1 MSHPLPRSIPSALR
15 GVAVMVACL
24 VTVAVASPADAGL
37 GGLVKKAKDKAAQA
51 VDKKDGS
58 PAEAT
63 PSRPPGKIEFGD
75 IMVELTEERVG
86 RIVAAIE
93 ASSAISSGRPA
104 LVAKVEKLMQE
115 RNALE
120 DKQGDAMRALRN
132 QRDDVHGCLQAG
144 YQQAQDRRASEYAQ
158 KAMTADPAMREK
170 LSRAAQ
176 EYNAAAAR
184 GDTTAQRKLN
194 EVVLS
199 AMLPT
204 REDSAAV
211 ENKCGPV
218 PPPSPAEA
226 QASALEKQITGTE
239 EQIRDTDKKAA
250 DAASKKAGL
259 REGQYAMALERIKMY
274 LAWRQSHDPGGSGK
288 SGGSGGSGGSSS
300 SSGSGGSEST
310 VKIASPV
317 HGGFT
322 AEEIEALEKYLER
335 LRAAHLE

>member
-1 MSHPLPRSIPSALR
+1 
-15 GVAVMVACL
+15 
-24 VTVAVASPADAGL
+24 
-37 GGLVKKAKDKAAQA
+37 
-51 VDKKDGS
+51 
-58 PAEAT
+58 
-63 PSRPPGKIEFGD
+63 
-75 IMVELTEERVG
+75 
-86 RIVAAIE
+86 
-93 ASSAISSGRPA
+93 
-104 LVAKVEKLMQE
+104 
-115 RNALE
+115 
-120 DKQGDAMRALRN
+120 
-132 QRDDVHGCLQAG
+132 
-144 YQQAQDRRASEYAQ
+144 
-158 KAMTADPAMREK
+158 
-170 LSRAAQ
+170 
-176 EYNAAAAR
+176 
-184 GDTTAQRKLN
+184 
-194 EVVLS
+194 
-199 AMLPT
+199 MLPT